1 MSKKIGLAL
10 GGGAAR
16 GISHIPLLEAIDE
29 LGVRPVKMAGTS
41 IGALVGAAYA
51 SGVTGAELRR
61 PDNCCIRKQNGC
73 RQADVQ
79 TPEW

>member
-29 LGVRPVKMAGTS
+29 LGVSPVKIAGTS

-51 SGVTGAELRR
+51 SGITGRELREHTTAVLANKIDAAR
-61 PDNCCIRKQNGC
+61 RVFKHPK
-73 RQADVQ
+73 
-79 TPEW
+79 